1 VYLSGR
7 VEVQESSSD
16 LAQALRIERD
26 RADFLYHVVQ
36 EMTQTLDLDRVLN
49 RTLVRVGQALGV
61 REGSILLLDPV
72 SDNLVYRAALGRPMV
87 LPKEGKPTRF
97 RRGVGLAG
105 WVIEHN
111 ECVMIGDVDQDPRW
125 EADPRK
131 AGQSRSALA
140 VPLSSG
146 SDVLGVMLL
155 FHPQPNY
162 FSQDHIWWVT
172 AAANHITAA
181 IENTELYVLV
191 REQAGRLGEML
202 REQRNIA
209 SQRMAILSS
218 IADGVVV
225 SDERGQIVL
234 ANEAVQRVM
243 RVSGS
248 DLLGRPAHTL
258 FAEWPDDVQHAAQQA
273 MSQVV
278 ASRRTGSLVQ
288 PAAVLLAR
296 TEQTIQASFA
306 ALLDERQQFA
316 GTVIVLRDVTAERE
330 SAQAKSEF
338 VSTVAHELRT
348 PMTSIQGYA
357 ELLLEGTVGA
367 LNPDQQ
373 HLLTIILSNSNRMS
387 ELVTDLLDIS
397 RIEAGRVELD
407 PVPLNLAQ
415 LVYEVQDSIAETI
428 RERGLVLKLNLIP
441 GIPPV
446 LADHNRVVQ
455 VLANLLSNA
464 YRYTPAG
471 GTITLTV
478 RPELGA
484 VRIDV
489 CDTGIGIDKKDQ
501 ERIFERFY
509 RANHPQ
515 VNQESGTGLGLPIVR
530 SLVELHGGKVWVQSE
545 PGQGSTFSFTLPVAD
560 TDPAAWKT
568 SLSHQTASE
577 GEMAKILI
585 AEDEKDIREL
595 IVFSLNFA
603 GFEVVAAVDGQEAL
617 EKALEAK
624 PDLIMMDV
632 RMPRMTGYEA
642 CAKMKQMDELKHIPV
657 VILSA
662 KGQESEIQTGLNVGA
677 YEYILKP
684 FAPDELIQRVKKII
698 ESLPQK
704 S

>member
-1 VYLSGR
+1 
-7 VEVQESSSD
+7 
-16 LAQALRIERD
+16 LAQALRVERD

-49 RTLVRVGQALGV
+49 RTLGRVGQALGV

-125 EADPRK
+125 ETDPRK
-131 AGQSRSALA
+131 VGQSRSVLA

-155 FHPQPNY
+155 FHPQPAY

-209 SQRMAILSS
+209 AQRMAILSS

-225 SDERGQIVL
+225 SDEQGQIVM

-243 RVSGS
+243 RVKGAEWVGQPVS
-248 DLLGRPAHTL
+248 TL
-258 FAEWPDDVQHAAQQA
+258 FAGWPDDVQGVAQQA
-273 MSQVV
+273 MSAVI
-278 ASRRTGSLVQ
+278 ASRRTGAVVQ
-288 PAAVLLAR
+288 PASVLLER
-296 TEQTIQASFA
+296 SDQTVQASFA

-316 GTVIVLRDVTAERE
+316 GTVIALRDVTAERE

-357 ELLLEGTVGA
+357 ELLLTGTMGA
-367 LNPDQQ
+367 LNLDQR
-373 HLLTIILSNSNRMS
+373 HLLAIILSNTRRMS
-387 ELVTDLLDIS
+387 ELIADLLDIS

-415 LVYEVQDSIAETI
+415 LVYEVQDSIAETV
-428 RERGLVLKLNLIP
+428 RERGLALKLNLIP

-455 VLANLLSNA
+455 VLVNLLSNA

-478 RPELGA
+478 RPAPGA
-484 VRIDV
+484 VQIDV
-489 CDTGIGIDKKDQ
+489 SDTGIGIEKQDQ

-509 RANHPQ
+509 RVNHPQ
-515 VNQESGTGLGLPIVR
+515 VAQEPGTGLGLPIVR

-545 PGQGSTFSFTLPVAD
+545 PGQGSTFSFTLPAAN
-560 TDPAAWKT
+560 TDAAAWKA
-568 SLSHQTASE
+568 SLSHQSASE
-577 GEMAKILI
+577 GKMAKILI

-684 FAPDELIQRVKKII
+684 FAPDELIQRVKKIV

>member
-1 VYLSGR
+1 
-7 VEVQESSSD
+7 
-16 LAQALRIERD
+16 
-26 RADFLYHVVQ
+26 
-36 EMTQTLDLDRVLN
+36 
-49 RTLVRVGQALGV
+49 
-61 REGSILLLDPV
+61 
-72 SDNLVYRAALGRPMV
+72 
-87 LPKEGKPTRF
+87 
-97 RRGVGLAG
+97 
-105 WVIEHN
+105 
-111 ECVMIGDVDQDPRW
+111 
-125 EADPRK
+125 
-131 AGQSRSALA
+131 
-140 VPLSSG
+140 
-146 SDVLGVMLL
+146 
-155 FHPQPNY
+155 
-162 FSQDHIWWVT
+162 
-172 AAANHITAA
+172 
-181 IENTELYVLV
+181 
-191 REQAGRLGEML
+191 
-202 REQRNIA
+202 
-209 SQRMAILSS
+209 
-218 IADGVVV
+218 
-225 SDERGQIVL
+225 
-234 ANEAVQRVM
+234 
-243 RVSGS
+243 
-248 DLLGRPAHTL
+248 
-258 FAEWPDDVQHAAQQA
+258 
-273 MSQVV
+273 
-278 ASRRTGSLVQ
+278 
-288 PAAVLLAR
+288 
-296 TEQTIQASFA
+296 
-306 ALLDERQQFA
+306 
-316 GTVIVLRDVTAERE
+316 
-330 SAQAKSEF
+330 
-338 VSTVAHELRT
+338 
-348 PMTSIQGYA
+348 
-357 ELLLEGTVGA
+357 
-367 LNPDQQ
+367 
-373 HLLTIILSNSNRMS
+373 MS

-478 RPELGA
+478 RPVLGA
-484 VRIDV
+484 VQIDV